1 MYYFTICETKLWIN
15 MLSHFIFTQ
24 RGQQSTLSSKQWNLY
39 TQDFNC
45 PFVLM
50 YEHTSQVYLVDDV
63 DPVVELLPLQDR
75 VQIVQPVLKVLFSVA
90 ERDDDGHFLQRLA
103 VFGFEASA
111 RLHVGVLLFYQ
122 LQVYRNVK
130 LHSQGTH

>member
-1 MYYFTICETKLWIN
+1 
-15 MLSHFIFTQ
+15 
-24 RGQQSTLSSKQWNLY
+24 
-39 TQDFNC
+39 
-45 PFVLM
+45 M

-63 DPVVELLPLQDR
+63 DPVVKLLPLQDR

-111 RLHVGVLLFYQ
+111 RLHVGVLFFYQ